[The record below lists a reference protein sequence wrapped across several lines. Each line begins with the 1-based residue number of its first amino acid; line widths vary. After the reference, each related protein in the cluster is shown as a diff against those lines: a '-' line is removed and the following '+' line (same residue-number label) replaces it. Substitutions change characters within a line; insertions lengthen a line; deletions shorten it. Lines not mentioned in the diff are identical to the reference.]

1 MNIVI
6 IGHKG
11 YIGSFLLERL
21 SFEYE
26 SSPDNHPSPTFVPHS
41 GLVALSKT
49 PNQDCQIIGHD
60 PRISTENDNNI
71 ERADIVIYLAG
82 LSGRKQCANRTPTYT
97 FEGNVVDI
105 MTVAGKMKKGAL
117 LVYASTASLYEGYG
131 NTRAKETD
139 ILYTHLYD
147 DYTRSMYL
155 REHNVRTL
163 SHIDTIGLRLGTVIG
178 LSPNQRLDL
187 VHIALLRSAVLKG
200 VATIYGA
207 NQHRSILSTLDL
219 WNVFLRIIERRETIR
234 GNHIYNVCSLNCTV
248 AKIANEIGCQTGC
261 NLVYK
266 ENTETQPV
274 MGFSMDTSSIEKALG
289 IVWNGTNKRMIDDLK
304 TDLQKVCYTPEY
316 LIPTSSID
324 SSIVCR
330 VCKQSATLDRVVD
343 FGNQPN
349 ANHYTSVKD
358 PNKTL
363 PEYPLTLERCHNCFH
378 MQIGHTIP
386 PAEMFS
392 DYIYLSGTS
401 NTLRRYFV
409 DFVQNTIRDTGIVG
423 RTGAILDIACND
435 GTLLDEY
442 QKHGWKTYGF
452 DAAKNIYEISS
463 AKGHSVTVGFWGVD
477 PAPEYPPLDII
488 VAQNVCAHVPDPV
501 IFLEKCRE
509 VMTDKTLL
517 YIQTSQC
524 NMVEYGQ
531 FDTIYHEHLSFFTI
545 QSMWVAAKM
554 AGLAIDGIEK
564 TDIHGTSY
572 VFRLKRTSTLE
583 VANHPLYIYERELG
597 LYGDLAYYIYAEK
610 IKGLKEWLLAEVRN
624 MTEQGIRLV
633 GYGAAAKGMTILN
646 YMGKIP
652 LEFIVDDSPMKHG
665 YYATNSQYWITSPD
679 YLAKYKE
686 PMAIVV
692 FAWNFLTEIMEKIRQ
707 IRKGMDTYLI
717 APYPRKTIYR
727 LTPSGETYKVFEE
740 IDTRYNAHSLHH
752 KTLLFSHFYNEEVL
766 LTQWIRHHASLF
778 DSAVIIDHNS
788 TDTSRKIL
796 EREAPESWNIVT
808 SRLREFCAQETD
820 NEVAGYEN
828 SFDNTDWRLAL
839 TTTEFLL
846 TLGLRRK
853 DNTVFDGLEGKRAI
867 RIQSLS
873 MIDDAPDK
881 HIDQGQNL
889 IRQKNAFYFTM
900 KPDAEKTKTERY
912 MNEHYN
918 RFMHCIRDFAN
929 PYVLGR
935 HKFLHAAKPSNLHIL
950 KCLFTPYP
958 DFFARKAQ
966 IRTKIPESNIREGWG
981 FQHLVNMTDVCEQY
995 VDRRQ
1000 MPLLNLFDID
1010 GNIQYYDKHMRPHS
1024 REGDADNML
1033 LSGIYMN
1040 LYGGDNGVRYMA

>member
-1 MNIVI
+1 MRIVI

-11 YIGSFLLERL
+11 YIGSFLLSR
-21 SFEYE
+21 
-26 SSPDNHPSPTFVPHS
+26 
-41 GLVALSKT
+41 LSKT
-49 PNQDCQIIGHD
+49 TTSNREIVGYD
-60 PRISTENDNNI
+60 PRTNVSRTDVI
-71 ERADIVIYLAG
+71 ETADIVIYLAG
-82 LSGRKQCANRTPTYT
+82 LSGRNQCANRTPTYT
-97 FEGNVVDI
+97 FNGNVLDI

-117 LVYASTASLYEGYG
+117 LIYASTASLYEGYG
-131 NTRAKETD
+131 NTPAKETD

-147 DYTRSMYL
+147 DYTQSMYL
-155 REHNVRTL
+155 REHNIRTL
-163 SHIDTIGLRLGTVIG
+163 SHIDTVGLRLGTVIG

-207 NQHRSILSTLDL
+207 NQHRSIVSTLDL
-219 WNVFLRIIERRETIR
+219 LNVMERIIEQRDTIH
-234 GNHIYNVCSLNCTV
+234 GNHIYNVSSINCTV

-266 ENTETQPV
+266 ENEDTKHI
-274 MGFSMDTSSIEKALG
+274 MGFSMNTESIEHAFG
-289 IVWNGTNKRMIDDLK
+289 ILWSGTNKRMIDDLK
-304 TDLQKVCYTPEY
+304 TDLQKICYTPEY

-324 SSIVCR
+324 NTIICR
-330 VCKQSATLDRVVD
+330 VCKQSTTLNRVVD

-349 ANHYTSVKD
+349 ANHYVTSRD
-358 PNKTL
+358 QTL
-363 PEYPLTLERCHNCFH
+363 PEYPLTLERCNNCFH

-386 PAEMFS
+386 PTEMFS

-401 NTLRRYFV
+401 NTLRKYFV
-409 DFVQNTIRDTGIVG
+409 DFVNNTIRDTGIIG

-442 QKHGWKTYGF
+442 KKHGWKTYGF

-501 IFLEKCRE
+501 LFLEKCRD
-509 VMTDKTLL
+509 VMTENTLL

-545 QSMWVAAKM
+545 LSMWVAAKM

-572 VFRLKRTSTLE
+572 VFRLKRTSPLDVLT
-583 VANHPLYIYERELG
+583 HPLYLYERDLG
-597 LYGDLAYYIYAEK
+597 LYGDLTYYVYAEK
-610 IKGLKEWLLAEVRN
+610 IKGLREWLLQEVGN
-624 MTEQGIRLV
+624 MTKQGIRLV

-652 LEFIVDDSPMKHG
+652 MEFIVDDSPMKHG
-665 YYATNSQYWITSPD
+665 YYATNSQYWITAPEH
-679 YLAKYKE
+679 LAKHPE

-692 FAWNFLTEIMEKIRQ
+692 FAWNFLTEIMGKIRR

-717 APYPRKTIYR
+717 APYPCKAIYR
-727 LTPSGETYKVFEE
+727 LTAAGHTYKVYEE
-740 IDTRYNAHSLHH
+740 IDTRYNSHSLHH

-796 EREAPESWNIVT
+796 EREAPESWNVVT
-808 SRLREFCAQETD
+808 SRLSEFCAQETD

-853 DNTVFDGLEGKRAI
+853 NNTVFDELDGKRAI
-867 RIQSLS
+867 QIQSVS
-873 MIDDAPDK
+873 MIDDNPDTP
-881 HIDQGQNL
+881 IDHGQNL
-889 IRQKNAFYFTM
+889 LLQKNAFYFTM
-900 KPDAEKTKTERY
+900 KPNSEKTKTERY
-912 MNEHYN
+912 MNGHYN
-918 RFMHCIRDFAN
+918 RFMHCIRDFSN
-929 PYVLGR
+929 PYWLGR
-935 HKFLHAAKPSNLHIL
+935 HNFQHPAKPSNLHIL

-981 FQHLVNMTDVCEQY
+981 FQHLVNMTDLCDQY
-995 VDRRQ
+995 ADRRK
-1000 MPLLNLFDID
+1000 MPLLNLSDID
-1010 GNIQYYDKHMRPHS
+1010 GNLLYYDKHMRPQS
-1024 REGDADNML
+1024 MDKDKDNML
-1033 LSGIYMN
+1033 LSGIFMN
-1040 LYGGDNGVRYMA
+1040 LYGSNTEIRY

>member
-11 YIGSFLLERL
+11 YIGSFLLDR
-21 SFEYE
+21 
-26 SSPDNHPSPTFVPHS
+26 
-41 GLVALSKT
+41 LSKT
-49 PNQDCQIIGHD
+49 QNQDRQFIGHD
-60 PRISTENDNNI
+60 PRRSSVTNI
-71 ERADIVIYLAG
+71 TIESADIVIYLAG
-82 LSGRKQCANRTPTYT
+82 LSGRKQCANRSPTYT
-97 FEGNVVDI
+97 FDGNVVDI

-200 VATIYGA
+200 VAQIYGA
-207 NQHRSILSTLDL
+207 NQHRSIVSTLDL
-219 WNVFLRIIERRETIR
+219 LNVFHRIIERRDLIR
-234 GNHIYNVCSLNCTV
+234 GNHIYNVCSINCTV

-266 ENTETQPV
+266 ENVETQQV
-274 MGFSMDTSSIEKALG
+274 MGFSMDTSSIERELG
-289 IVWNGTNKRMIDDLK
+289 IVWTGTNKRMIDDLK

-316 LIPTSSID
+316 LIPTSSLD
-324 SSIVCR
+324 SSIACR
-330 VCKQSATLDRVVD
+330 VCKQSSTLDRVVD

-349 ANHYTSVKD
+349 ANHYTATKD
-358 PNKTL
+358 PTKTL
-363 PEYPLTLERCHNCFH
+363 PEYPLTLERCRNCFH

-442 QKHGWKTYGF
+442 KKHGWQTYGF

-477 PAPEYPPLDII
+477 PAPEYPTLDII

-509 VMTDKTLL
+509 VMTENTLL

-545 QSMWVAAKM
+545 HSMWIAAKM
-554 AGLAIDGIEK
+554 AGLAIDGIKK

-572 VFRLKRTSTLE
+572 VFRLKRTSSLD
-583 VANHPLYIYERELG
+583 VVSHPLYVYEREFG
-597 LYGDLAYYIYAEK
+597 LYGDLAYYVYAEK
-610 IKGLKEWLLAEVRN
+610 IKGLKEWLLQEVHN
-624 MTEQGIRLV
+624 MVDQGIRLV

-646 YMGKIP
+646 YMGRIP

-679 YLAKYKE
+679 YLEKHPE

-692 FAWNFLTEIMEKIRQ
+692 FAWNFFAEIMEKIRK
-707 IRKGMDTYLI
+707 IRQGMETYLI

-727 LTPSGETYKVFEE
+727 ITASGETYKVFEE
-740 IDTRYNAHSLHH
+740 IDTRYNSHSLHH

-766 LTQWIRHHASLF
+766 LTQWIRHHAPLF

-796 EREAPESWNIVT
+796 EREAPESWNVVT

-853 DNTVFDGLEGKRAI
+853 ENTVFDGLEGKRAI
-867 RIQSLS
+867 QIQSLS
-873 MIDDAPDK
+873 MIDDLPDISVD
-881 HIDQGQNL
+881 HGQNL
-889 IRQKNAFYFTM
+889 LRQKNSFYFTT

-912 MNEHYN
+912 MNGHYN

-929 PYVLGR
+929 PYWLGR
-935 HKFLHAAKPSNLHIL
+935 HSFCHPSKPSNLHIL

-958 DFFARKAQ
+958 EFFARKAQ

-995 VDRRQ
+995 ADRRE
-1000 MPLLNLFDID
+1000 MPLLNLWNIN
-1010 GNIQYYDKHMRPHS
+1010 GNIQYYDKHMRSIS

-1040 LYGGDNGVRYMA
+1040 LYGSHTGIRYMA

>member
-1 MNIVI
+1 MTKIVI

-11 YIGSFLLERL
+11 YIGSFLFDR
-21 SFEYE
+21 
-26 SSPDNHPSPTFVPHS
+26 
-41 GLVALSKT
+41 LSKT
-49 PNQDCQIIGHD
+49 QNQDSKIIGHD
-60 PRISTENDNNI
+60 PRISSENDNII
-71 ERADIVIYLAG
+71 ETADIVIYLAG
-82 LSGRKQCANRTPTYT
+82 LSGRTQCANRTPTYT
-97 FEGNVVDI
+97 FNGNVVDI
-105 MTVAGKMKKGAL
+105 MTVAGQMKKGAL

-131 NTRAKETD
+131 NTPAKETD

-147 DYTRSMYL
+147 EYTKSMYL
-155 REHNVRTL
+155 REHNIKTL

-207 NQHRSILSTLDL
+207 NQHRSIVSTLDL
-219 WNVFLRIIERRETIR
+219 WNIMERIIEKRESIR
-234 GNHIYNVCSLNCTV
+234 GNHIYNVCSINCTV

-266 ENTETQPV
+266 ECEDTKHIMGFAMNTE
-274 MGFSMDTSSIEKALG
+274 SIERAFGIVRSPERGTSVEVRGITGEDLSSKV
-289 IVWNGTNKRMIDDLK
+289 IVWNGTNKRMINELK
-304 TDLQKVCYTPEY
+304 TDLQKICYTPEY

-324 SSIVCR
+324 DTIVCR
-330 VCKQSATLDRVVD
+330 VCKQSATLNRVVD

-349 ANHYTSVKD
+349 ANHYVTSKD
-358 PNKTL
+358 QCL
-363 PEYPLTLERCHNCFH
+363 PEYPLTLERCQNCFH

-401 NTLRRYFV
+401 NTLRQYFV
-409 DFVQNTIRDTGIVG
+409 GFVQNTIRDTGVVG

-442 QKHGWKTYGF
+442 KKHGWKTYGF

-509 VMTDKTLL
+509 VMTENTLL

-572 VFRLKRTSTLE
+572 VFRLKRASTMDVE
-583 VANHPLYIYERELG
+583 THPLYIYERELG
-597 LYGDLAYYIYAEK
+597 LYGDLAYYVYAEK
-610 IKGLKEWLLAEVRN
+610 IKGLKEWLLQEVGN
-624 MTEQGIRLV
+624 MTAQGVRLV

-652 LEFIVDDSPMKHG
+652 MEFIVDDSPMKHG
-665 YYATNSQYWITSPD
+665 YYATNSQYWITAPED
-679 YLAKYKE
+679 LAKHPE

-692 FAWNFLTEIMEKIRQ
+692 FAWNFLAEIMEKIGR

-727 LTPSGETYKVFEE
+727 LTAAGDTYKVYEE

-766 LTQWIRHHASLF
+766 LTQWIRHHAPLF

-796 EREAPESWNIVT
+796 EREAPESWNVVA
-808 SRLREFCAQETD
+808 SRLKEFCAQETD

-828 SFDNTDWRLAL
+828 SFNNTDWRLAL

-853 DNTVFDGLEGKRAI
+853 NNTVFDELDGKRAI
-867 RIQSLS
+867 KIQSLS
-873 MIDDAPDK
+873 MIDDEPDTPVD
-881 HIDQGQNL
+881 HGQNL
-889 IRQKNAFYFTM
+889 LRQKNAFYFTV

-912 MNEHYN
+912 MNGHYN
-918 RFMHCIRDFAN
+918 RFMHCIRDFSN
-929 PYVLGR
+929 PYWLGR
-935 HKFLHAAKPSNLHIL
+935 HNFRHAAKPSNLHIL

-958 DFFARKAQ
+958 EFFARKAQ

-981 FQHLVNMTDVCEQY
+981 FQHLVNMTDVCAQY
-995 VDRRQ
+995 TDRRE
-1000 MPLLNLFDID
+1000 MPLLNLSDID
-1010 GNIQYYDKHMRPHS
+1010 GNLLYYDKHMRTHS
-1024 REGDADNML
+1024 RVVDTDNML
-1033 LSGIYMN
+1033 LSGIFMN
-1040 LYGGDNGVRYMA
+1040 LYGANTGVRYI